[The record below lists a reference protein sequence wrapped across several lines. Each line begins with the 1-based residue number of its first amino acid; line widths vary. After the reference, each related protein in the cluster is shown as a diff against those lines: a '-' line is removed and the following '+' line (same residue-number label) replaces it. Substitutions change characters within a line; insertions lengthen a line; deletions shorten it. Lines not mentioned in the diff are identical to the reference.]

1 MLLQNWF
8 FPNFKFRCNHIK
20 QRDIHWSL
28 QEFIPYFVIPVMWG
42 GFIGLLAL
50 RLVQTGINFSLFM
63 FNFNADT
70 VGESI
75 VYSGLCS
82 GFLDVF

>member
-1 MLLQNWF
+1 
-8 FPNFKFRCNHIK
+8 
-20 QRDIHWSL
+20 
-28 QEFIPYFVIPVMWG
+28 MWG

-50 RLVQTGINFSLFM
+50 RLVQTGLKFHFLC
-63 FNFNADT
+63 FNFIADT

-75 VYSGLCS
+75 LYSGLCS